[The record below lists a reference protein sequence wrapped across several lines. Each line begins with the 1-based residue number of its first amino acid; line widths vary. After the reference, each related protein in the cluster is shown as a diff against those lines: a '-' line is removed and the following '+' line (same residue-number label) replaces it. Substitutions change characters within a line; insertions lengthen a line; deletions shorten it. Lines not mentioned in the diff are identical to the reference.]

1 MASQETVEQSKGQT
15 VPEQPQSTQNENKQQ
30 TNNNKSQV
38 NSNNNYSKQNRFNAG
53 SNYYK
58 PNMQWQQQKFYNGYP
73 AYNPMQPQMGM
84 NTPAMDT
91 QGSNGIPTKPT
102 VTAPV
107 NNEEELAAK
116 AKAEQTRKSF
126 VEEVKRRKAEIE
138 RKKQEQE
145 ALKKVAEED
154 KLKEEAEA
162 RTKMVE
168 EAKIKADALAKARK
182 EEEGNTKTE
191 EEIKTDSQPIIS
203 SPTTDNSTNNNEE
216 QKVMTFAER
225 MKLKKLQ
232 KGSEEG
238 SSESITDSTDDKK
251 TLTNNEEEIN
261 EEKLVEPTE
270 AAETTEPKETIVSKG
285 TTDATTDENESK
297 SNKVETSNTEV
308 DPNAVTISD
317 IIKRISEVPPITNIF
332 EFKYPEGINGPEEK
346 YQKETVKYTYGP
358 AFLLQ
363 FQTPLKVVADA
374 AWMQSTGSKI
384 VIPPGMNRNN
394 RSRDPSKFGGRGGD
408 FRSNST
414 RDGSNSRNS
423 SKRKSRKDDRRSNRS
438 YTSRRDRERNSER
451 NEDKKEDKPK
461 EEVAPLVPTAN
472 RWVPKSRAKKTE
484 KKFAPDGVTELFEK
498 PEIESKMKSLLNKLT
513 LEKFDTISVD
523 ILDLANLSRFETDG
537 STLKTVIEQ
546 VFLKACDEP
555 HWSSMYAQLCGKVVK
570 ELDPE
575 IADETNEGRSG
586 PKLVLHYLVDRCHTE
601 FQKGWT
607 DKLPTNEDGSPLEP
621 EMMSDEYY
629 QAAAAKRRGLGLVRF
644 IGYLYRL
651 NLLSGKMMFECF
663 RRLMKD
669 LNDNPSED
677 VLESVVEL
685 LDTVGE
691 QFETDSFNA
700 GPAVLE
706 GSALL
711 DSLFSIISSL
721 VKEDDISNR
730 MKFKLLDIIELRE
743 EKNWNNGKKDAGPKT
758 IQQIH
763 EEDERERALKM
774 SSRQNSRRGNNSN
787 RNNSRRD
794 QQSASYRD
802 KDNFVT
808 TRSFSQRNNQ
818 KPQPAKEE
826 VPAPTAASNMFSA
839 LMNQDEEDE

>member
-1 MASQETVEQSKGQT
+1 MASQETVEQSEGQT
-15 VPEQPQSTQNENKQQ
+15 VPEQPQSSQ
-30 TNNNKSQV
+30 TESKLQNNKPPV
-38 NSNNNYSKQNRFNAG
+38 NGGTNYSKQNRFNAG

-73 AYNPMQPQMGM
+73 TYNPMQMQMGM
-84 NTPAMDT
+84 ATPTIDAQSSNRTSTEPTETTPA
-91 QGSNGIPTKPT
+91 
-102 VTAPV
+102 
-107 NNEEELAAK
+107 NNEEDLAAK
-116 AKAEQTRKSF
+116 AKAEQTRKAF

-138 RKKQEQE
+138 KKKQEQE
-145 ALKKVAEED
+145 VLKRKSEED
-154 KLKEEAEA
+154 KQKEDAEA
-162 RTKMVE
+162 KTKV
-168 EAKIKADALAKARK
+168 DAITQVKK
-182 EEEGNTKTE
+182 EEEEKSKE
-191 EEIKTDSQPIIS
+191 EVKETAQPEQTVS
-203 SPTTDNSTNNNEE
+203 SPSTDNSSNDNSE

-232 KGSEEG
+232 KDSEEG
-238 SSESITDSTDDKK
+238 SSESLTDVADDKK
-251 TLTNNEEEIN
+251 TIDNTNEEEVK
-261 EEKLVEPTE
+261 EEEPIKSTE
-270 AAETTEPKETIVSKG
+270 DAETKETTESTTEENVAEATKIET
-285 TTDATTDENESK
+285 AT
-297 SNKVETSNTEV
+297 TEV
-308 DPNAVTISD
+308 DPNAVSISD
-317 IIKRISEVPPITNIF
+317 ILKRVSEVPAITDIF
-332 EFKYPEGINGPEEK
+332 EFKYPEGINGPDVK

-363 FQTPLKVVADA
+363 FQSPLKVVADA
-374 AWMQSTGSKI
+374 TWIQSTGSKI
-384 VIPPGMNRNN
+384 VIPPGMNRSN
-394 RSRDPSKFGGRGGD
+394 RSRDPSKFGGRGND
-408 FRSNST
+408 FRNNSN

-438 YTSRRDRERNSER
+438 YTSRRDRERNSDR
-451 NEDKKEDKPK
+451 NEDRKEEKPK
-461 EEVAPLVPTAN
+461 EEVAPFVPTAN

-498 PEIESKMKSLLNKLT
+498 PELESKMKSLLNKLT

-523 ILDLANLSRFETDG
+523 ILDLANLSKFETDG

-546 VFLKACDEP
+546 IFLKACDEP

-570 ELDPE
+570 ELNPD
-575 IADETNEGRSG
+575 INDETNEGRTG

-629 QAAAAKRRGLGLVRF
+629 TAAAAKRRGLGLVRF

-700 GPAVLE
+700 GQAVLE

-743 EKNWNNGKKDAGPKT
+743 KKNWNNGKKDAGPKT

-818 KPQPAKEE
+818 KPPPPKEE
-826 VPAPTAASNMFSA
+826 VPAPAAPSNMFSA

>member
-1 MASQETVEQSKGQT
+1 MSNQETVEQVKPVS
-15 VPEQPQSTQNENKQQ
+15 NENKPKNNTTQ
-30 TNNNKSQV
+30 NNKMNG
-38 NSNNNYSKQNRFNAG
+38 NSNFAKQNRYNAG

-58 PNMQWQQQKFYNGYP
+58 PNMQWQQPQQTYYNNGYQGYP
-73 AYNPMQPQMGM
+73 IQPQMGGVAA
-84 NTPAMDT
+84 NAQSTNANA
-91 QGSNGIPTKPT
+91 SETKENST
-102 VTAPV
+102 GKS
-107 NNEEELAAK
+107 EEDLVAE
-116 AKAEQTRKSF
+116 AKAEQARKSF

-145 ALKKVAEED
+145 AEKKKEQDE
-154 KLKEEAEA
+154 KLKEESAA
-162 RTKMVE
+162 RTKLVE
-168 EAKIKADALAKARK
+168 DAKVKAEAAAKAKAEEQTEK
-182 EEEGNTKTE
+182 EPATVDAPEAATTTTTTEASTE
-191 EEIKTDSQPIIS
+191 EP
-203 SPTTDNSTNNNEE
+203 
-216 QKVMTFAER
+216 KVMTFAER

-232 KGSEEG
+232 KGNEEAA
-238 SSESITDSTDDKK
+238 SESTTESKK
-251 TLTNNEEEIN
+251 ETKVEEETK
-261 EEKLVEPTE
+261 EEIPAESETKSE
-270 AAETTEPKETIVSKG
+270 ETTEGDESTAKDALNAEKTEEQTIV
-285 TTDATTDENESK
+285 EI
-297 SNKVETSNTEV
+297 
-308 DPNAVTISD
+308 DPNATTISD
-317 IIKRISEVPPITNIF
+317 IIKRVSEVPAIEDIF
-332 EFKYPEGINGPEEK
+332 EFKYPEDIVGPEDRYK
-346 YQKETVKYTYGP
+346 KETVKYTYGP

-363 FQTPLKVVADA
+363 FQSRLKVVADP
-374 AWMQSTGSKI
+374 AWIQSTGSKI
-384 VIPPGMNRNN
+384 VIPPGMNRSN
-394 RSRDPSKFGGRGGD
+394 RSRDPSKNGGRGGD
-408 FRSNST
+408 FRNNSM

-423 SKRKSRKDDRRSNRS
+423 SKRKSRRDDRRSNRS
-438 YTSRRDRERNSER
+438 YTSRRDRERNSDR
-451 NEDKKEDKPK
+451 NEEKKDDKPK

-472 RWVPKSRAKKTE
+472 RWVPKSRAKKAE
-484 KKFAPDGVTELFEK
+484 KKFAPDGVTELFDK

-513 LEKFDTISVD
+513 LEKFDSISTE
-523 ILDLANLSRFETDG
+523 ILELADLSRFETDG
-537 STLKTVIEQ
+537 TTLKIVIEQ
-546 VFLKACDEP
+546 IFLKACDEP

-570 ELDPE
+570 DLNSE
-575 IADETNEGRSG
+575 IADETCEGRTG

-685 LDTVGE
+685 LNTVGE
-691 QFETDSFNA
+691 QFESDSFNA

-711 DSLFSIISSL
+711 DSLFAIISSL
-721 VKEDDISNR
+721 IKESEISNR
-730 MKFKLLDIIELRE
+730 MKFKLLDIVELRE
-743 EKNWNNGKKDAGPKT
+743 EKNWNSGKKDAGPKT

-763 EEDERERALKM
+763 EEDEKERALKM

-787 RNNSRRD
+787 RNNSNRNNSRRE
-794 QQSASYRD
+794 QPPASFRD

-818 KPQPAKEE
+818 KPQPPKEE
-826 VPAPTAASNMFSA
+826 APAPAAAGNMFSA
-839 LMNQDEEDE
+839 LMSQDEDDE

>member
-1 MASQETVEQSKGQT
+1 MSSQETVEQVKPAS
-15 VPEQPQSTQNENKQQ
+15 NENQSKNNAAQ
-30 TNNNKSQV
+30 NNKMNA
-38 NSNNNYSKQNRFNAG
+38 NSNLAKQNRYNAG

-58 PNMQWQQQKFYNGYP
+58 PNMQWQQPQQTYYNNGYQG
-73 AYNPMQPQMGM
+73 YPMQQQQQMNDNGAINAQ
-84 NTPAMDT
+84 NTNT
-91 QGSNGIPTKPT
+91 NSSETKENST
-102 VTAPV
+102 GKS
-107 NNEEELAAK
+107 EEDLVAE

-145 ALKKVAEED
+145 AAKKKEQDEKLKKEAADAKAESTAPAVSAEQTE
-154 KLKEEAEA
+154 KVSTATTSTAEA
-162 RTKMVE
+162 S
-168 EAKIKADALAKARK
+168 
-182 EEEGNTKTE
+182 TE
-191 EEIKTDSQPIIS
+191 TP
-203 SPTTDNSTNNNEE
+203 
-216 QKVMTFAER
+216 KVMTFAER

-232 KGSEEG
+232 KDNEEAASESTNETKKETKVEEETKEEAPVESTANSEE
-238 SSESITDSTDDKK
+238 T
-251 TLTNNEEEIN
+251 
-261 EEKLVEPTE
+261 
-270 AAETTEPKETIVSKG
+270 AET
-285 TTDATTDENESK
+285 NESSTK
-297 SNKVETSNTEV
+297 DASVTEKTEEQTSIEI
-308 DPNAVTISD
+308 DPNATTISD
-317 IIKRISEVPPITNIF
+317 IVKRISEVPAIEDIF
-332 EFKYPEGINGPEEK
+332 EFKYPEGIVGPEDRYK
-346 YQKETVKYTYGP
+346 KETVKYTYGP

-363 FQTPLKVVADA
+363 FQSHLKVVADP
-374 AWMQSTGSKI
+374 AWVQSTGSKI
-384 VIPPGMNRNN
+384 VIPPGMNRSN
-394 RSRDPSKFGGRGGD
+394 RSRDPSKNGNRGGD
-408 FRSNST
+408 FRSNSM

-423 SKRKSRKDDRRSNRS
+423 SKRKSRRDDRRSNRS
-438 YTSRRDRERNSER
+438 YTSRRDRERNSDK
-451 NEDKKEDKPK
+451 NEEKKDDKPK

-498 PEIESKMKSLLNKLT
+498 PELESKMKSLLNKLT
-513 LEKFDTISVD
+513 LEKFDAISTE
-523 ILDLANLSRFETDG
+523 ILELADLSRFETDG
-537 STLKTVIEQ
+537 ATLKIVIEQ
-546 VFLKACDEP
+546 IFLKACDEP

-570 ELDPE
+570 DLNPE
-575 IADETNEGRSG
+575 IADETSEGRSG

-685 LDTVGE
+685 LNTVGE
-691 QFETDSFNA
+691 QFESDSFNA

-711 DSLFSIISSL
+711 DSLFAIISSL
-721 VKEDDISNR
+721 VKESDISNR
-730 MKFKLLDIIELRE
+730 MKFKLLDIVELRE
-743 EKNWNNGKKDAGPKT
+743 EKNWNSGKKDAGPKT

-763 EEDERERALKM
+763 EEDEKERALKM

-787 RNNSRRD
+787 RNSSNRNNSRRE
-794 QQSASYRD
+794 QPPASFRD

-818 KPQPAKEE
+818 KPQPAKDE
-826 VPAPTAASNMFSA
+826 APTQAAASNMFSA